1 MTEPYAVPVPRGYR
15 VGVWEVHAPIATGA
29 FGSVYAARRTGDDDT
44 KASPTRPGGD
54 DNTKAPP
61 TRPGGDGTG
70 HRPSRPGTTDT
81 AGTDDSHGTG
91 TGTGTHNPSRAQ
103 TGTAHPDEGDT
114 DVPGHTSGNGTTG
127 TDGTRRS
134 HGTGTGTPSR
144 AHTDTAHPAEGD
156 TDNPGHTSGNG
167 TTGTDGTG
175 RSHGTG
181 TGTGTHNPSRVQ
193 TGAAHPSEGDTDN
206 PGRTG
211 GDGTAR
217 RPGRAGVV
225 GAGRGGDA
233 GGEVP
238 DTVALKFL
246 PTGTG
251 TPRQLAHLRDL
262 VEREV
267 ELLRRL
273 RRPRLIR
280 MYETLTVDDPAHPRL
295 DGATVL
301 VLERAEGSLSALLA
315 ATPRPPAG
323 PALLAQVCEGLHQL
337 HRAGWVHGDLKPANV
352 LLMADGS
359 ARLADFN
366 MAAELEGTHAYTPA
380 FSTPDYT
387 PPELLWSEIGERG
400 RRIRP
405 SADVWAFGVLAHL
418 VLTGSFPLP
427 GGTPTAR
434 RDAAVAYARGGH
446 ELRLSPE
453 LPPGWREIVRAC
465 LTRTH
470 ADRIGT
476 DALLRRVTGTTEG
489 ASGGAGFSL
498 RTRARPR
505 RRVLAALAAGLLALA
520 ALGYGVARWA
530 GDGREPAA
538 GPRPGGTG
546 SVAAASYGAAELRTD
561 RDVPPAYRLLIVETA
576 HDCDREEVSPALI
589 AAMLKV
595 ESDFDPDLAD
605 PAKDEYGIA
614 RWTPSVLRWWMN
626 EDGTPGETVPQP
638 PFPPAESVPAMGRYL
653 CWIAPRLD
661 AGLPGDRSVLV
672 AVAYRTSYRK
682 VNDAGG
688 VPPKYRDYADR
699 VAHHLKEYTPR
710 RGK

>member
-15 VGVWEVHAPIATGA
+15 VGAWEVREPIATGA
-29 FGSVYAARRTGDDDT
+29 FGSVYAAHRTDGADDEGSAGDT
-44 KASPTRPGGD
+44 GG
-54 DNTKAPP
+54 A
-61 TRPGGDGTG
+61 DGTG
-70 HRPSRPGTTDT
+70 GDLPQT
-81 AGTDDSHGTG
+81 A
-91 TGTGTHNPSRAQ
+91 
-103 TGTAHPDEGDT
+103 
-114 DVPGHTSGNGTTG
+114 
-127 TDGTRRS
+127 
-134 HGTGTGTPSR
+134 
-144 AHTDTAHPAEGD
+144 
-156 TDNPGHTSGNG
+156 
-167 TTGTDGTG
+167 
-175 RSHGTG
+175 
-181 TGTGTHNPSRVQ
+181 
-193 TGAAHPSEGDTDN
+193 
-206 PGRTG
+206 
-211 GDGTAR
+211 
-217 RPGRAGVV
+217 
-225 GAGRGGDA
+225 
-233 GGEVP
+233 
-238 DTVALKFL
+238 ALKFL

-262 VEREV
+262 IEREV

-273 RRPRLIR
+273 RQPRLIR
-280 MYETLTVDDPAHPRL
+280 MYETLTVDDPANSRL

-301 VLERAEGSLSALLA
+301 VLERAEGSLSALLR

-323 PALLAQVCEGLHQL
+323 PVLLAQVCAGLAQL

-359 ARLADFN
+359 VRLADFN
-366 MAAELEGTHAYTPA
+366 MAAEMEGTHAYTPA

-434 RDAAVAYARGGH
+434 RDAAIAYARGTH

-453 LPPGWREIVRAC
+453 LPSAWREIVRAC

-476 DALLRRVTGTTEG
+476 DALLRRVTGVTGGMTGG
-489 ASGGAGFSL
+489 ASGLARFSL
-498 RTRARPR
+498 RRPRARPR
-505 RRVLAALAAGLLALA
+505 RKVLAAAAAGLVALT
-520 ALGYGVARWA
+520 ALGYGVVRWA
-530 GDGREPAA
+530 DDGREPVA
-538 GPRPGGTG
+538 GPRPGGTA

-561 RDVPPAYRLLIVETA
+561 RDVPPAYRRLIVDTA
-576 HDCDREEVSPALI
+576 HECGHKEVSPALI

-605 PAKDEYGIA
+605 PDKNEYGIA

-626 EDGTPGETVPQP
+626 ADGAPDKTVPRP
-638 PFPPAESVPAMGRYL
+638 PFPPAESIPAMGRYL
-653 CWIAPRLD
+653 CWITPHLD
-661 AGLPGDRSVLV
+661 AGLRGDRRVLI
-672 AVAYRTSYRK
+672 ALSYRTSYKK

-699 VAHHLKEYTPR
+699 VAHRLKEYTPSG
-710 RGK
+710 GK